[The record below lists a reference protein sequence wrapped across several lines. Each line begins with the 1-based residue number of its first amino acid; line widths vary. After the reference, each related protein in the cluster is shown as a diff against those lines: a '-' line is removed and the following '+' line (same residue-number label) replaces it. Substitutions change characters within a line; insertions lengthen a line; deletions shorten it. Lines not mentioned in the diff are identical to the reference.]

1 MSFLL
6 IQAPATA
13 QSLASALQP
22 VANVAKDASANSRS
36 AAFSQ
41 ILQLADAGV
50 ANAGVA
56 NQEIVQ
62 KINELIPNAVSTASP
77 SADFF
82 VQIIEQ
88 FKQQDGELNIAKLPE
103 GNIRNLFSENILI
116 NDAIGL
122 IQPMQQQTDDPLTE
136 DAGLDD
142 IEIANEDINASPSDV
157 MVAPFWQMQSLPP
170 SDFVVIAFKPSD
182 EIDIANDAIPN
193 DSPLENNQL
202 ENNQFLF
209 DDDQIIAN
217 SAGGETGANA
227 NNGDDKQKNLEI
239 RELSG
244 KFDVSELTPNQ
255 IEANQISDFAQK
267 SELAA
272 NNIIEGVATGEIDNI
287 TKVGDELPLRTEN
300 VKNENIK
307 AENQGLVKIN
317 LASLQQISAQIKRLH
332 KNKTGEINLQLNPVE
347 LGKVEIKV
355 SNDINNNISVQITA
369 DLRETYDLLRSDR
382 ISLERILQDNGVI
395 NGTNNDG
402 LNFDEN
408 NLQFA
413 HREGSNNQE
422 NNNKH
427 PNNFNEEYENI
438 QQKLIELPIE
448 QMVSLN
454 IVTGINIR
462 V

>member
-6 IQAPATA
+6 IQAPTTA
-13 QSLASALQP
+13 QSSASALQP
-22 VANVAKDASANSRS
+22 VANDAKDAGANSLIV
-36 AAFSQ
+36 AFSQ
-41 ILQLADAGV
+41 ILQLADAEV

-62 KINELIPNAVSTASP
+62 KINELIPNADSTASP

-82 VQIIEQ
+82 AQIIEQ

-103 GNIRNLFSENILI
+103 GNIRNLFSENKLI
-116 NDAIGL
+116 NDTIGL
-122 IQPMQQQTDDPLTE
+122 MQPMQHQTNDALTE

-142 IEIANEDINASPSDV
+142 IETANEDINALPSDV

-182 EIDIANDAIPN
+182 EIDIANDAITN
-193 DSPLENNQL
+193 DSPL

-272 NNIIEGVATGEIDNI
+272 NNITEGVITGEIDNI
-287 TKVGDELPLRTEN
+287 TNISDELPLRTEN
-300 VKNENIK
+300 IKNENIK

-355 SNDINNNISVQITA
+355 SNDSNNNMSVQITA
-369 DLRETYDLLRSDR
+369 DLRETYDLLRGDR
-382 ISLERILQDNGVI
+382 ISLERILQDNGII

-422 NNNKH
+422 NNNKQ

>member
-6 IQAPATA
+6 IQAPTTA
-13 QSLASALQP
+13 QSSASALQP
-22 VANVAKDASANSRS
+22 VANDAKDAGANSLIV
-36 AAFSQ
+36 AFSQ
-41 ILQLADAGV
+41 ILQLADAEV

-62 KINELIPNAVSTASP
+62 KINELIPNADSTASP

-82 VQIIEQ
+82 AQIIEQ

-103 GNIRNLFSENILI
+103 GNIRNLFSENKLI
-116 NDAIGL
+116 NDTIGL
-122 IQPMQQQTDDPLTE
+122 MQPMQHQTNDALTE

-142 IEIANEDINASPSDV
+142 IETANEDINALPSDV

-182 EIDIANDAIPN
+182 EIDIANDAITN
-193 DSPLENNQL
+193 DSPL

-217 SAGGETGANA
+217 SAGGETGVNA

-272 NNIIEGVATGEIDNI
+272 NNITEGVITGEIDNI
-287 TKVGDELPLRTEN
+287 TNISDELTLRTEN
-300 VKNENIK
+300 IKNENIK

-355 SNDINNNISVQITA
+355 SNDSNNNMSVQITA
-369 DLRETYDLLRSDR
+369 DLRETYDLLRGDR
-382 ISLERILQDNGVI
+382 ISLERILQDNGII

-422 NNNKH
+422 NNNKQ

>member
-1 MSFLL
+1 
-6 IQAPATA
+6 
-13 QSLASALQP
+13 
-22 VANVAKDASANSRS
+22 
-36 AAFSQ
+36 
-41 ILQLADAGV
+41 
-50 ANAGVA
+50 
-56 NQEIVQ
+56 
-62 KINELIPNAVSTASP
+62 
-77 SADFF
+77 
-82 VQIIEQ
+82 
-88 FKQQDGELNIAKLPE
+88 
-103 GNIRNLFSENILI
+103 
-116 NDAIGL
+116 
-122 IQPMQQQTDDPLTE
+122 
-136 DAGLDD
+136 
-142 IEIANEDINASPSDV
+142 
-157 MVAPFWQMQSLPP
+157 
-170 SDFVVIAFKPSD
+170 
-182 EIDIANDAIPN
+182 
-193 DSPLENNQL
+193 
-202 ENNQFLF
+202 
-209 DDDQIIAN
+209 
-217 SAGGETGANA
+217 
-227 NNGDDKQKNLEI
+227 
-239 RELSG
+239 
-244 KFDVSELTPNQ
+244 
-255 IEANQISDFAQK
+255 
-267 SELAA
+267 LAA
-272 NNIIEGVATGEIDNI
+272 NNITEGVATGEIDNI
-287 TKVGDELPLRTEN
+287 TNIGDELPLRTEN
-300 VKNENIK
+300 IKNENIK